1 MNIFKDMD
9 VLFIGPSSEYI
20 TKYVHDFWELSGEI
34 RKDLGERGYYLD
46 QYLSEVIEVLARIDL
61 VTVGEITNDLCWK
74 VLGDCYILCGSKHK
88 KSKSEFFYI
97 SKNYI
102 KNHHTNFIN
111 RHSKVQFYAGN
122 ILINH
127 LDVFAEKVKH
137 IYMKNI
143 LSGVDYPVSNKMYE
157 RITKIIGEDR
167 MEKLNDAMCEAFAFG
182 PIMVSAAQQIV
193 IRGLE
198 MLCYVDAKSSKKLY
212 HFILEGNL

>member
-9 VLFIGPSSEYI
+9 VLFIGPSCEYI

-122 ILINH
+122 ILIDH
-127 LDVFAEKVKH
+127 LDIFAEKVKH

-143 LSGVDYPVSNKMYE
+143 LSGIDYPVSNKMYE
-157 RITKIIGEDR
+157 RISNIIGEER
-167 MEKLNDAMCEAFAFG
+167 MEKLNDEMCEAFVFG

-198 MLCYVDAKSSKKLY
+198 MLCYVDAESSKKLY
-212 HFILEGNL
+212 QFMLEGNL